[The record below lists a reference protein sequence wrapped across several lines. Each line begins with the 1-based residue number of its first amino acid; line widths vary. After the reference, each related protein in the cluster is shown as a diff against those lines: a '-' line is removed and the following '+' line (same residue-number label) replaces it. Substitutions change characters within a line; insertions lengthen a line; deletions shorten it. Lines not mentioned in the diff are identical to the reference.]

1 MFVNSVCNNY
11 TLGERNDPGVT
22 TQRFLYLFMHNISL
36 FSFVLM
42 QFDTCA
48 RDSVTHSQSQHPRQI
63 L

>member
-1 MFVNSVCNNY
+1 MFVNSVCNHY

-22 TQRFLYLFMHNISL
+22 TQRFLYLFMHNSSLCL

-48 RDSVTHSQSQHPRQI
+48 RDGVAHSQSQRP
-63 L
+63 